1 MPRLSLALTAA
12 ALACAAGTSHA
23 QSNPAAATPPDVGF
37 FRPQSGDDPSL
48 FHTLPPEAY
57 APRAAASTAA
67 TANGDARNATGPA
80 PTTVVVIPTPYV
92 SAPAE
97 DRLDRAQVEAQR
109 AQAALARQP
118 APINGAF
125 TGLTDERDR

>member
-1 MPRLSLALTAA
+1 MPRLPLALIAA
-12 ALACAAGTSHA
+12 ALACAAGASHA

-37 FRPQSGDDPSL
+37 FRPQPNDDPSL
-48 FHTLPPEAY
+48 FRTLPPETY
-57 APRAAASTAA
+57 APRSPARTAA
-67 TANGDARNATGPA
+67 TNGTAPGAPAASPA
-80 PTTVVVIPTPYV
+80 PTVLVVPAPYV
-92 SAPAE
+92 PAPAE
-97 DRLDRAQVEAQR
+97 DQLDRAQLEAQR